1 MKEWAVT
8 LAGALA
14 WFASLCISF
23 AAVPPA
29 CADRSNMLLMLIPAV
44 AIGISA
50 LAAALSW
57 RRWRE
62 QGGDFPAEEA
72 VAGHRALAS
81 GGVLLNVF
89 FILVLIAQMIAPG
102 VLGVCE

>member
-1 MKEWAVT
+1 MKEWAIT

-23 AAVPPA
+23 ATVPPA
-29 CADRSNMLLMLIPAV
+29 CANRSNLMLLVIPSAAILIT
-44 AIGISA
+44 I
-50 LAAALSW
+50 LAAAASW

-62 QGGDFPAEEA
+62 QGGDFPAEAA

-89 FILVLIAQMIAPG
+89 FVIVLIAQMIAPG
-102 VLGVCE
+102 VLGACE